1 MYISL
6 KYMKEYLGIL
16 CLTKTVY
23 ENWNDM
29 AEVGFGFSFARLTD
43 ADQVFIPLG
52 LYYTHNI
59 FLQ

>member
-16 CLTKTVY
+16 RLTKTVY

-29 AEVGFGFSFARLTD
+29 VEVGFGFGFAGWQML
-43 ADQVFIPLG
+43 IESSSL
-52 LYYTHNI
+52 
-59 FLQ
+59 